1 MITSIYGLGYS
12 FAQKDVNDHRPV
24 FERLRYNASV
34 SEAGPISTSILTV
47 VATDDDSGTNANV
60 WYQIEPHPDH
70 PTHSTYFYIDSTR
83 GTIFVRQRLDH
94 EQIRLLTFFVMAS
107 DSGVPA
113 LSAMVT
119 VTINVTDANDN
130 APKFDQPAYELTI
143 SDQARRGQFLM
154 VVLASDDDS
163 SDQGRLRYAI
173 VGGNVNQMFTMD
185 LNRGTLS
192 ITDLRRP
199 EFQPTYSLN
208 VSVTDGVFTSFTRV
222 KVSVVG
228 SNVHTPQ
235 FSQLVYEVDVYEQ
248 QPSGESV
255 AVLVAHDADEG
266 KNAELTYKIVND
278 ELDDIFVVD
287 SSTGFVFTL
296 CLWLS

>member
-1 MITSIYGLGYS
+1 M
-12 FAQKDVNDHRPV
+12 NDHRPV

-34 SEAGPISTSILTV
+34 SEASSVSTSILTV
-47 VATDDDSGTNANV
+47 SATDDDSGTNANV
-60 WYQIEPHPDH
+60 WYQIDPHPDH
-70 PTHSTYFYIDSTR
+70 PTHSAYFHIDSTR

-94 EQIRLLTFFVMAS
+94 EQIRLLTFIVMAS

-113 LSAMVT
+113 LSTSVT

-154 VVLASDDDS
+154 VVLASDEDS
-163 SDQGRLRYAI
+163 SDRGRLRYAL
-173 VGGNVNQMFTMD
+173 VGGNVGQMFTMD
-185 LNRGTLS
+185 SNRGTLS

-222 KVSVVG
+222 KVNVEE

-235 FSQLVYEVDVYEQ
+235 FSQLVYEVDVYED
-248 QPSGESV
+248 QPPGQSV
-255 AVLVAHDADEG
+255 ALLTAHDADQG

-287 SSTGFVFTL
+287 STTGLTITS
-296 CLWLS
+296 CL

>member
-1 MITSIYGLGYS
+1 M
-12 FAQKDVNDHRPV
+12 NDHRPV
-24 FERLRYNASV
+24 FARLRYNASV
-34 SEAGPISTSILTV
+34 SESGPISTSILTV
-47 VATDDDSGTNANV
+47 SATDDDSGTNANV
-60 WYQIEPHPDH
+60 WYQIEAHPDH
-70 PTHSTYFYIDSTR
+70 PTHSAYFHIDSTR

-94 EQIRLLTFFVMAS
+94 EQIKLLTFIVVAS

-113 LSAMVT
+113 LTASVT

-154 VVLASDDDS
+154 VVLASDEDS
-163 SDQGRLRYAI
+163 SDRGRLRYAI
-173 VGGNVNQMFTMD
+173 VGGNVGQMFTMD
-185 LNRGTLS
+185 INRGTLS

-199 EFQPTYSLN
+199 EFQSMYSLN

-222 KVSVVG
+222 KVNVEG

-248 QPSGESV
+248 QPPGQSV
-255 AVLVAHDADEG
+255 ALLTAFDADQG
-266 KNAELTYKIVND
+266 KNAELMYKIVND

-287 SSTGFVFTL
+287 STTGFIFTSCIL
-296 CLWLS
+296 L